1 MKRQH
6 PGDLV
11 ESYLENAV
19 KGERRP
25 AIRCAL
31 DLFDSGVPEEQVV
44 VGLPAAAQRE
54 VGERWHRNELTVADE
69 HIATGVAAA
78 ARAALVSESDP
89 SGREGHTVVACAEGD
104 WHALGGGDVRRV
116 AAIARRRRH
125 GARCIHAGRARG
137 GVHHPTRRGITG
149 DLVQRADLLPR
160 RGPTRRRGAPA
171 GVSRHRGWPSLWQRL
186 APGNSSAP
194 TLGLGRPKKLQR
206 SSATGGPSRRRSP
219 TSRCHSIRW
228 RSDFR
233 RSARANLGLSAF
245 DGLAARFPA
254 MADYNAQQLARTR
267 EDLVF
272 IVQFLAAAMLVS
284 DDSIFTE
291 FLDWLQDLLVS
302 RGVPPTAL
310 ISGLEALR
318 PVIESVA
325 AEDAVRLLDIGRH
338 QLHYAMN

>member
-44 VGLPAAAQRE
+44 VGLLAAAQRE

-78 ARAALVSESDP
+78 ALDALVNESDP

-104 WHALGGGDVRRV
+104 WHALAAEMFGESLRSHGVAVTVLGASTPAELVAEFITRRDGESLAISCSVPIYFPGVVRLV
-116 AAIARRRRH
+116 DAAHRLGCPVIV
-125 GARCIHAGRARG
+125 GGRAFG
-137 GVHHPTRRGITG
+137 S
-149 DLVQRADLLPR
+149 D
-160 RGPTRRRGAPA
+160 
-171 GVSRHRGWPSLWQRL
+171 
-186 APGNSSAP
+186 
-194 TLGLGRPKKLQR
+194 
-206 SSATGGPSRRRSP
+206 SRRAELLGADAWARTAEEAAAFVRHWRAEPP
-219 TSRCHSIRW
+219 TVAHEPTPLDPVALRLST
-228 RSDFR
+228 D
-233 RSARANLGLSAF
+233 ARELGLSAF

-318 PVIESVA
+318 PVIEGVA